1 MTTPPQTSTV
11 ISDLKRELG
20 LFDAVMI
27 NAGTMIAS
35 AIFIVPA
42 TVAAAVQGTAVMTL
56 VWVIGGIVSLLGALS
71 IAELAA
77 AYPEAGGQY
86 AYLREAYGTIW
97 AFLYGWANFAV
108 INTASIAAIAVG
120 FARYIGFFVP
130 LTELAIRVVAI
141 ASIIALTLLYCRGVR
156 LCATTQNVLTTPK
169 LGAFAA
175 IIITAFALPGGAPS
189 HFQPLWPAGT
199 PGQWIGPFGIAMVA
213 VLWAY
218 GGWVEATYLGSEIV
232 DPRRN
237 LPRSINF
244 SALDVIALYDL

>member
-1 MTTPPQTSTV
+1 MTTSPHPSTV
-11 ISDLKRELG
+11 ATDLKRELG

-42 TVAAAVQGTAVMTL
+42 TVAAAVQGSAVMTL
-56 VWVIGGIVSLLGALS
+56 VWVIGGVVSLLGALS

-141 ASIIALTLLYCRGVR
+141 ASIIALTLLNCCSLRLDASTRKVQASLE
-156 LCATTQNVLTTPK
+156 LCAL
-169 LGAFAA
+169 AA
-175 IIITAFALPGGAPS
+175 I
-189 HFQPLWPAGT
+189 
-199 PGQWIGPFGIAMVA
+199 
-213 VLWAY
+213 
-218 GGWVEATYLGSEIV
+218 
-232 DPRRN
+232 
-237 LPRSINF
+237 
-244 SALDVIALYDL
+244 